1 MKTKNLISK
10 DWSQKWSVRHM
21 TMSELK
27 MLDIDDDDD
36 YEYFVCENWLAFLTN
51 YISYEQI
58 NRELSRS
65 INIDFEVEIATKQK
79 ASIKKF
85 KKPVVTQNN
94 ERGRRPDIRSSL
106 RSGMARYQTI
116 SFQKT
121 IKKISSRKI
130 NFACSWDTRDKA
142 KEKIYSLLSTQN
154 DTERVFINFVG
165 ALRNSAI
172 KNRNAVIWF
181 NDLDFDMFKAQR
193 KNFYPIIS
201 HNLSL
206 AFCNFVEEVEFGDT
220 EKHPNAKTTI
230 SISGLENLQT
240 LLSR

>member
-10 DWSQKWSVRHM
+10 NWLEKWSVRHM

-27 MLDIDDDDD
+27 MLDISDNND

-58 NRELSRS
+58 NHELSRS

-85 KKPVVTQNN
+85 KKPVVIQNN
-94 ERGRRPDIRSSL
+94 ERGQRPDIRSSL

-130 NFACSWDTRDKA
+130 NFVCSWSNRDRA
-142 KEKIYSLLSTQN
+142 KEKIYSLLATQN

-165 ALRNSAI
+165 ALCNSAI
-172 KNRNAVIWF
+172 KKRNAVIWF

-201 HNLSL
+201 HNLAL
-206 AFCNFVEEVEFGDT
+206 AFCSFVEEVEFGDT
-220 EKHPNAKTTI
+220 KKRPNASITT
-230 SISGLENLQT
+230 SIYGLENLEI
-240 LLSR
+240 LLRR